1 MNFDRIAVKY
11 APKYPTYFVLSK
23 LSDFSKTYLCMD
35 AIPMSMQKS
44 NAGSD
49 IMAFDIKNI
58 EGFKGNR
65 PFFVLPEST
74 IVENIKQWGIIE
86 DYETKLQWM
95 DLVRYNGVK
104 YLVLGNVIN
113 TYAQWNMPTPLLFNP
128 NDMVRDYRSLYGSKL
143 SDLEINQLVNDNFQK
158 GKYDNDMIIPLID
171 SNEYQEDIEVLEKR
185 PTTPEVEFLVDR
197 YLDEK
202 NTKLKA
208 QTNIFIDTI
217 LRNRGIEIDKLRD
230 NNKELYDSMQTMLLS
245 VNKAINEKINS
256 TEAKEE
262 ETPTAKKAVKKQPKK
277 AVVEVTSEQDD
288 LSFLDDVDSV
298 LDTSFLDDL
307 DNII

>member
-35 AIPMSMQKS
+35 AIPMSMQKT
-44 NAGSD
+44 NTGSD

-58 EGFKGNR
+58 EGFKGTR
-65 PFFVLPEST
+65 PFFVLPESK
-74 IVENIKQWGIIE
+74 IVENIKEWGIIE
-86 DYETKLQWM
+86 DYETELQWM
-95 DLVRYNGVK
+95 DLVRYNGLK

-128 NDMVRDYRSLYGSKL
+128 NDMVSDYRSLYGSKL
-143 SDLEINQLVNDNFQK
+143 SDFEINQMVNDNFQK
-158 GKYDNDMIIPLID
+158 GKYDDDMIIPLID
-171 SNEYQEDIEVLEKR
+171 SNDYKEEIEVLEKR

-208 QTNIFIDTI
+208 KTNIFIDTI
-217 LRNRGIEIDKLRD
+217 LRNRGLEIDKLKE
-230 NNKELYDSMQTMLLS
+230 NNKVLYDSMQMMLLS
-245 VNKAINEKINS
+245 VNNAINEKINS
-256 TEAKEE
+256 TKTQSEE
-262 ETPTAKKAVKKQPKK
+262 VP
-277 AVVEVTSEQDD
+277 VED
-288 LSFLDDVDSV
+288 LSFLDDIDSV

>member
-35 AIPMSMQKS
+35 AIPMSMQKT
-44 NAGSD
+44 NTGSD

-58 EGFKGNR
+58 EGFKGTR
-65 PFFVLPEST
+65 PFFVLPESK
-74 IVENIKQWGIIE
+74 IVENIKEWGIVE
-86 DYETKLQWM
+86 DYETELQWM
-95 DLVRYNGVK
+95 DLVRYNGLK

-128 NDMVRDYRSLYGSKL
+128 NDMVSDYRSLYGSKL
-143 SDLEINQLVNDNFQK
+143 SDFEINQMVNDNFQK
-158 GKYDNDMIIPLID
+158 GKYDDDMIIPLID
-171 SNEYQEDIEVLEKR
+171 SNDYKEEIEVLEKR

-208 QTNIFIDTI
+208 KTNIFIDTI
-217 LRNRGIEIDKLRD
+217 LRNRGLEIDKLKE
-230 NNKELYDSMQTMLLS
+230 NNKVLYDSMQMMLLS
-245 VNKAINEKINS
+245 VNNAINEKINS
-256 TEAKEE
+256 TKTQSEE
-262 ETPTAKKAVKKQPKK
+262 VP
-277 AVVEVTSEQDD
+277 VED
-288 LSFLDDVDSV
+288 LSFLDDIDSV

>member
-35 AIPMSMQKS
+35 AIPMSMQKT
-44 NAGSD
+44 NTGSD

-58 EGFKGNR
+58 EGFKGTR
-65 PFFVLPEST
+65 PFFVLPESK
-74 IVENIKQWGIIE
+74 IVENIKEWGIVE
-86 DYETKLQWM
+86 DYETELQWM
-95 DLVRYNGVK
+95 DLVMYNGLK

-128 NDMVRDYRSLYGSKL
+128 NDMVSDYRSLYGSKL
-143 SDLEINQLVNDNFQK
+143 SDFEINQMVNDNFQK
-158 GKYDNDMIIPLID
+158 GKYDDDMIIPLVD
-171 SNEYQEDIEVLEKR
+171 SNDYKEEIEVLEKR

-208 QTNIFIDTI
+208 KTNIFIDTI
-217 LRNRGIEIDKLRD
+217 LRNRGLEIDKLKE
-230 NNKELYDSMQTMLLS
+230 NNKVLYDSMQMMLLS
-245 VNKAINEKINS
+245 VNNAINEKINS
-256 TEAKEE
+256 TKTQSEE
-262 ETPTAKKAVKKQPKK
+262 VP
-277 AVVEVTSEQDD
+277 VED
-288 LSFLDDVDSV
+288 LSFLDDIDSV

>member
-35 AIPMSMQKS
+35 AIPMSMQKT

-58 EGFKGNR
+58 EGFKGTR
-65 PFFVLPEST
+65 PFFVLPESR
-74 IVENIKQWGIIE
+74 IVENIKKFGIIE

-95 DLVRYNGVK
+95 DLVRYNGMK
-104 YLVLGNVIN
+104 FLVLGNIVN

-128 NDMVRDYRSLYGSKL
+128 NDMVHDYRSLYGSKL
-143 SDLEINQLVNDNFQK
+143 SDIEINRMINDNFQN
-158 GKYDNDMIIPLID
+158 GKYDDDMIVPLVD
-171 SNEYQEDIEVLEKR
+171 SNDYKEDIEVLEKR

-208 QTNIFIDTI
+208 QNNIFIDTI
-217 LRNRGIEIDKLRD
+217 LRNRGLEIDKLRD

-245 VNKAINEKINS
+245 VNKAINEKINL
-256 TEAKEE
+256 TKEKTT
-262 ETPTAKKAVKKQPKK
+262 ETPTPKKVAKKQPKEK
-277 AVVEVTSEQDD
+277 VVEATPVEDD
-288 LSFLDDVDSV
+288 LSFLDKVDEV
-298 LDTSFLDDL
+298 LDVSFLDDL